1 MRYLVPMLVLV
12 GVVLL
17 MGSFNGEGFRAAR
30 GVLFGIG
37 LLGLLVV
44 IFAVIVAQVT

>member
-1 MRYLVPMLVLV
+1 MPLIVLI

-17 MGSFNGEGFRAAR
+17 MGSFNGEGFRAVR

-44 IFAVIVAQVT
+44 IFGIIAAQAT